1 LWQRVWVLGA
11 VADLDPK
18 ECAALLL
25 PFIRE
30 LPRDAEAAPKTSP
43 AAGVS
48 GVLVKLDDDAVW
60 RAYLAAA
67 KRSSANLRAEMVGSV
82 GGRWGGPRNRERRL
96 AFLAA
101 FLGDEAETDEPARWL
116 AGFRGRVAV
125 GDYAALC
132 ALPLLGLDDDWD
144 KSWDAARWAE
154 LRRKVRGALV
164 KESLP
169 DLSPR

>member
-1 LWQRVWVLGA
+1 
-11 VADLDPK
+11 
-18 ECAALLL
+18 
-25 PFIRE
+25 
-30 LPRDAEAAPKTSP
+30 
-43 AAGVS
+43 
-48 GVLVKLDDDAVW
+48 
-60 RAYLAAA
+60 
-67 KRSSANLRAEMVGSV
+67 
-82 GGRWGGPRNRERRL
+82 
-96 AFLAA
+96 
-101 FLGDEAETDEPARWL
+101 
-116 AGFRGRVAV
+116 VAV